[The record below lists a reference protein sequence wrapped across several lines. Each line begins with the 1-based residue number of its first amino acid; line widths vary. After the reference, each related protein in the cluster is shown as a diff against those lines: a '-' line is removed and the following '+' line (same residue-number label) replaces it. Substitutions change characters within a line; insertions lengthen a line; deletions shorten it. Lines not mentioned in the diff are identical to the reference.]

1 MRIAVSFE
9 AVGPGVQAGLRIA
22 VRGVGKKY
30 NWDKGIGE
38 GISSYAKAYSKW
50 KHTKKAMDLWAQRLK
65 TTLDELAGEAK
76 GV

>member
-1 MRIAVSFE
+1 MRTAASFE
-9 AVGPGVQAGLRIA
+9 AVGSEVQAGLRIA

-65 TTLDELAGEAK
+65 ETLDAVAGEAE